1 MSNKENLLL
10 RIKAVQVLDQLYYR
24 KGEHLYSHHR
34 VWRNHARR
42 IFGINYTTYASY
54 LRRDV
59 SQLSDRP
66 EVAGCVVTRYA
77 GSPRTFSGRASREDF
92 GRRPVSESVPCR
104 SPFGDRR

>member
-66 EVAGCVVTRYA
+66 EVAETVRRLDEILNVEFDGAKRIRRMRRDAICRFAPYVFRSCV
-77 GSPRTFSGRASREDF
+77 P
-92 GRRPVSESVPCR
+92 
-104 SPFGDRR
+104 

>member
-1 MSNKENLLL
+1 MSNEENLLL

-66 EVAGCVVTRYA
+66 EVAETV
-77 GSPRTFSGRASREDF
+77 
-92 GRRPVSESVPCR
+92 RRLDEILNK
-104 SPFGDRR
+104 